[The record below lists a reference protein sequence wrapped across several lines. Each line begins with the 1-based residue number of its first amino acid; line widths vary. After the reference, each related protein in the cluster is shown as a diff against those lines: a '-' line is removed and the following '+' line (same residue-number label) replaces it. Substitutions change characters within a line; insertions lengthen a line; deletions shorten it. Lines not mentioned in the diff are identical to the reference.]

1 MIITLD
7 VKPHAADAIARAV
20 QLVQWSDHPDDRI
33 ARQYLQ
39 AIVGQAVILRG
50 HRSPEAL
57 AAIRDYWA
65 PKSQRNSAHAPKS
78 HAAHPHN

>member
-1 MIITLD
+1 MTGSD
-7 VKPHAADAIARAV
+7 SPDRPNAVEAAPGVAQAAETIH
-20 QLVQWSDHPDDRI
+20 QEMSK
-33 ARQYLQ
+33 